1 MFLHRGVSA
10 ESEKGCSTSLRHFSL
25 RFIKVSVHKSLE
37 IRSKLVLHQKCEKR
51 CSGRGCCCPRCPQ
64 RGRVEARAAGH
75 SLIIRVDTPFLRC
88 GPSHFE
94 LLGERVELEDIPWSL
109 CKQLLN
115 GGLVQGQHLE
125 VWPAL
130 VLPGNYCHNPHFP
143 SCGLL
148 ASASRMGQHLLL
160 VSSDGAGK
168 LPGRPGR
175 PETQTESSDSES
187 PREALV
193 RLWLSAPHLPTERTR
208 QVTAAVSLRCH

>member
-1 MFLHRGVSA
+1 MLLSQVPPERP
-10 ESEKGCSTSLRHFSL
+10 
-25 RFIKVSVHKSLE
+25 
-37 IRSKLVLHQKCEKR
+37 
-51 CSGRGCCCPRCPQ
+51 GRGSGCGTQPDHSSGHTFSQVWSKSFRAL
-64 RGRVEARAAGH
+64 GRTGV
-75 SLIIRVDTPFLRC
+75 
-88 GPSHFE
+88 
-94 LLGERVELEDIPWSL
+94 RVELEDILWSL

-208 QVTAAVSLRCH
+208 QVAAAVSLRCH